1 MDRTEE
7 EKAIIKAA
15 KEKALNLLSY
25 SDKTEKGLRDK
36 LAEHGFPPYA
46 IDEAISYVRSFHYL
60 DDKRFAEAFIRTHG
74 DRKSIYEIRES
85 LRQKGVSEEN
95 IEAAFASSEL
105 DETATVVSICL
116 KRYRAKDLS
125 ARETREKALRY
136 LASKGFSY
144 SVSDHGIR
152 LAIEKIR
159 EDQ

>member
-60 DDKRFAEAFIRTHG
+60 DDKRFAEAFIRTQAEHG
-74 DRKSIYEIRES
+74 HSHTCS
-85 LRQKGVSEEN
+85 
-95 IEAAFASSEL
+95 A
-105 DETATVVSICL
+105 ETRLGATERTVVD
-116 KRYRAKDLS
+116 AQ
-125 ARETREKALRY
+125 A
-136 LASKGFSY
+136 
-144 SVSDHGIR
+144 
-152 LAIEKIR
+152 
-159 EDQ
+159 